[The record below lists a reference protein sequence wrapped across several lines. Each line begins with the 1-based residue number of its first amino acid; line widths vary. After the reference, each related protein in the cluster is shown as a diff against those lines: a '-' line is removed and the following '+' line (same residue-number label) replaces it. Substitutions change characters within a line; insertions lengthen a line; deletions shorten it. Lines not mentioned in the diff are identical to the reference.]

1 MQTIPIN
8 TYNSPTVILEMIY
21 RLKVKDVMCSHLYTA
36 TRDTTLRTIQRL
48 MKERS
53 ITGVPIVEKRRLLGI
68 VSMDDIVQ
76 ALDMGYIE
84 DPAEDHM
91 SRHLIVLED
100 DMPVSFAISYFD
112 KYTYHRFPVLNR
124 QKELVG
130 MVTSRDISS
139 RLLLEIN
146 REIDRIERFTTV
158 ESPAGEAEREVQT
171 FKILQHDFENAGF
184 ASTEVKKHLK
194 KLNVPPRIIRRAA
207 IASYELEINIVVH
220 SLGGEITAT
229 YEADTLT
236 LKAKDRGPGIKDLAL
251 ALQEGYSTANT
262 WIRSL
267 GFGAGMGLPNVRNVS
282 DDFSI
287 DSSLDGGTEVISI
300 IHLKETEQ

>member
-36 TRDTTLRTIQRL
+36 TRDTSLRTIQRL

-158 ESPAGEAEREVQT
+158 ESPVGEAEREVQT

-229 YEADTLT
+229 YEANTLT

-282 DDFSI
+282 DDFFI

-300 IHLKETEQ
+300 IHLKESQQ